1 MKKYAEVEA
10 RKNKCICGKYNDN
23 DVWHSYSFFHFYAWT
38 HTLVVPARPT
48 TTKNSRNLWPF
59 CGVTG
64 WERGGWEKKGKEQ
77 QQRCAKWMKYR
88 LCFLLAC
95 YQNDIKTNHLC
106 HVPGQPHHPSPP
118 TTNDSI
124 KTSAENEKLFVS
136 VVSRCVSILFC
147 FFFYSHMLSPLRF
160 PSSPRALRDVSFY
173 APFFISQ
180 FSFNFF
186 FFIFSFVVAF
196 ASVLWN
202 ITSVWIRYLR
212 PLGHSYNHFFFCV
225 VLRLLLNTYT
235 LHIY

>member
-1 MKKYAEVEA
+1 
-10 RKNKCICGKYNDN
+10 
-23 DVWHSYSFFHFYAWT
+23 
-38 HTLVVPARPT
+38 
-48 TTKNSRNLWPF
+48 
-59 CGVTG
+59 
-64 WERGGWEKKGKEQ
+64 
-77 QQRCAKWMKYR
+77 MKYR

-147 FFFYSHMLSPLRF
+147 FFFFYSHTLSPLHF

-186 FFIFSFVVAF
+186 F
-196 ASVLWN
+196 
-202 ITSVWIRYLR
+202 
-212 PLGHSYNHFFFCV
+212 SYF
-225 VLRLLLNTYT
+225 RSLLLLPASYGTSHQYG
-235 LHIY
+235 LGI